1 MRNSKSPPTWKDRM
15 FSIGCLGFGI
25 LGTLGIGVGVL
36 TCMEALHP
44 GLPVIAA
51 QTEDSQDQ
59 VASPL
64 DSSLPVD
71 LNDPNV
77 RIHYD
82 ENGRMVVDVYLTKD
96 PVTDVDVNV
105 HDGNEGDTEVED
117 HEADK
122 PDDPT
127 EENPGNT
134 DESDGNKPDEADK
147 PDGDTDKV
155 EDGDT
160 EVQNPDQSSTS
171 PATGEFTPTAGMT
184 DEEKAFLESAGG
196 KYLDT
201 DTIYT
206 IQPGDTLTK
215 ISGMTGFSVDFLAEY
230 NHIADKNL
238 IIAYASLRYPT
249 L

>member
-15 FSIGCLGFGI
+15 FSVGCLGFGI

-36 TCMEALHP
+36 TCIEALHP
-44 GLPVIAA
+44 GFPVVAA
-51 QTEDSQDQ
+51 QTEDSIAQ

-82 ENGRMVVDVYLTKD
+82 ENGRMVVDVYLTKE
-96 PVTDVDVNV
+96 PVTDVDVNI
-105 HDGNEGDTEVED
+105 HDGNNGDTDTENP
-117 HEADK
+117 EADK
-122 PDDPT
+122 PDDPVT
-127 EENPGNT
+127 EDSGDSGESGDGGDPGESDDPTGTENP
-134 DESDGNKPDEADK
+134 E
-147 PDGDTDKV
+147 GDA
-155 EDGDT
+155 
-160 EVQNPDQSSTS
+160 EVQNPDQSETS
-171 PATGEFTPTAGMT
+171 PATGEFTPSAGMT
-184 DEEKAFLESAGG
+184 DEERAFLESAGG

-201 DTIYT
+201 DTVYT